1 MTNTRFIK
9 KSIKRKPL
17 RESYEDFVIE
27 DGVLVRYRGNDIDI
41 VVPDEVR
48 EIGKGAFKECES
60 LTSVTLP
67 QVQKIGND
75 AFLGCHSLT
84 SVSMPKVVEIGMWA
98 FIGCHTLESV
108 TLPNVQEIGDGV
120 FLKCNA
126 LTSVTLPQVKT
137 IGEYTFKSCPALTRV
152 SMPNVQKIDEQAFHD
167 CHSLTSVSM
176 PKVQEIG
183 KWAFYGCT
191 SITSVTLPN
200 VQTIGKEAFGGCDS
214 LTDIDISPSAEIGR
228 WAFASKPIEQKVK
241 EQFGLT
247 ESSRNKARTRKDE
260 RFVRRAKSIKEADG
274 DMKTYEI
281 VYTVDGTLS
290 KQKVRAASQTEAESL
305 IKERNKGNVVIQT
318 AKEIRGITE
327 DVDKDVRPSPES
339 GAATGIAGMLI
350 DAINDEWETINRYN
364 SMISTIRG
372 MLEDID
378 NIEGI
383 TAGDL
388 QDTAEIIEDINNEE
402 NNHVGMLQS
411 ALALYSENVE
421 TIKDGEK
428 EADDIKTD
436 VADGEV
442 IKDEFAD
449 DEYVGR
455 LVKNVKGAIVDA

>member
-1 MTNTRFIK
+1 MI
-9 KSIKRKPL
+9 
-17 RESYEDFVIE
+17 
-27 DGVLVRYRGNDIDI
+27 
-41 VVPDEVR
+41 
-48 EIGKGAFKECES
+48 
-60 LTSVTLP
+60 SV
-67 QVQKIGND
+67 D
-75 AFLGCHSLT
+75 AP
-84 SVSMPKVVEIGMWA
+84 V
-98 FIGCHTLESV
+98 LESV
-108 TLPNVQEIGDGV
+108 GDSAFADCYGLRSFYAPRLQRVDDYAFSFCRSLKDMTIPTRIFLQRKPNAFYD
-120 FLKCNA
+120 
-126 LTSVTLPQVKT
+126 
-137 IGEYTFKSCPALTRV
+137 CPAAIKFL
-152 SMPNVQKIDEQAFHD
+152 
-167 CHSLTSVSM
+167 
-176 PKVQEIG
+176 
-183 KWAFYGCT
+183 
-191 SITSVTLPN
+191 
-200 VQTIGKEAFGGCDS
+200 
-214 LTDIDISPSAEIGR
+214 
-228 WAFASKPIEQKVK
+228 
-241 EQFGLT
+241 
-247 ESSRNKARTRKDE
+247 SSRNKARTRKDE
-260 RFVRRAKSIKEADG
+260 RFVRRAKGIREADG

-290 KQKVRAASQTEAESL
+290 KQKVRAATQTEAESL

-327 DVDKDVRPSPES
+327 DVDGDVRPSPES

-388 QDTAEIIEDINNEE
+388 QDTVEIIENINNEE

-428 EADDIKTD
+428 EADGIMTD
-436 VADGEV
+436 VADGEI

-455 LVKNVKGAIVDA
+455 LVKNVRGVVVDA